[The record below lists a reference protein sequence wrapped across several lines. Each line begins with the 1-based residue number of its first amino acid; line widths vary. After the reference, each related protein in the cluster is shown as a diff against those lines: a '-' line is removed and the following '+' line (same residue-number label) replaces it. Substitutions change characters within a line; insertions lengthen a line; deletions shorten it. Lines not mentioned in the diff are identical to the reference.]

1 MSSTKLRLFNTVPDG
16 NSAARE
22 TQSSKS
28 KFIPHANGSSR
39 WGALHALTAS
49 WPLEL
54 SNLVLQASN
63 PDCTDL
69 ILLRFRDHLVP
80 SWRYLSWTV
89 PYFAWHYQNFLEY
102 GLQGGV
108 PGICAYTAARCRWL
122 DDQIRA
128 GVEEGA
134 EQVVILRP
142 GYDTRPYRMRF
153 PHVKFY
159 EVDDVEAHQ
168 AKKQLLEAVLPNRN
182 LHPRPA
188 FVSVDWGNLAT
199 FIPALTG
206 AGFNPGKRAVFVA
219 EGLLCQLDPE
229 AADTLLSDVSAL
241 SAPGSRLAF
250 DFLHEDVLEGLVQ
263 PAGYASLAQSLA
275 NKGRPFLNGMRPVY
289 SAAVRRFQAY
299 NMRAGA
305 RQSLRDAPQPQGKAA
320 HGAALGVGEDGSPDT
335 VEGGASCFVASL
347 LTLICGGGGPA
358 PAPGSARAARRAR
371 TGTAGEEKSGAA
383 PLRAPSKET
392 SLAGSRRGPSEH
404 PPAQLAA
411 EPSSDWYLRADT
423 PGAAARRDS
432 DPGERLVLRGASGPA
447 PAPEREAL
455 PLSSGG
461 QLPDLDRAQSILP
474 QSSASSLASAAA
486 AAVETLEGEGTT
498 AATAR
503 RTSDLQSQGRVQD
516 LRQMFNSLAM
526 G

>member
-1 MSSTKLRLFNTVPDG
+1 MLSPRDI
-16 NSAARE
+16 AAWY
-22 TQSSKS
+22 
-28 KFIPHANGSSR
+28 HASPGAAPAAAQNPSPSR
-39 WGALHALTAS
+39 CS
-49 WPLEL
+49 
-54 SNLVLQASN
+54 LVAGLAGGM
-63 PDCTDL
+63 P
-69 ILLRFRDHLVP
+69 
-80 SWRYLSWTV
+80 RYLS
-89 PYFAWHYQNFLEY
+89 FL
-102 GLQGGV
+102 L
-108 PGICAYTAARCRWL
+108 
-122 DDQIRA
+122 
-128 GVEEGA
+128 
-134 EQVVILRP
+134 VI
-142 GYDTRPYRMRF
+142 
-153 PHVKFY
+153 K
-159 EVDDVEAHQ
+159 
-168 AKKQLLEAVLPNRN
+168 
-182 LHPRPA
+182 
-188 FVSVDWGNLAT
+188 
-199 FIPALTG
+199 
-206 AGFNPGKRAVFVA
+206 
-219 EGLLCQLDPE
+219 
-229 AADTLLSDVSAL
+229 
-241 SAPGSRLAF
+241 
-250 DFLHEDVLEGLVQ
+250 
-263 PAGYASLAQSLA
+263 
-275 NKGRPFLNGMRPVY
+275 
-289 SAAVRRFQAY
+289 
-299 NMRAGA
+299 AGA

-423 PGAAARRDS
+423 PGAAARHDS
-432 DPGERLVLRGASGPA
+432 DPGERLVLRGASGSA